1 MIFPAAVKAC
11 AGTVLQNPFLPDHRL
26 DAVNLPE
33 KLCPRTEQTS
43 FQCNIL
49 VGSDCQD
56 QLVVLAHRL
65 DIPAFLLVAAVKRVR
80 DLQNRSQLDDR

>member
-1 MIFPAAVKAC
+1 MQAQFYKIRFC
-11 AGTVLQNPFLPDHRL
+11 RITGSML
-26 DAVNLPE
+26 VNLPE

-49 VGSDCQD
+49 VGSDCQN